1 MTLIERILRIA
12 LLFQLEVQFAS
23 FSIFVCVARIF
34 DRHLSGTL
42 EAGKLLAWVN
52 SVKSGMAQWQ
62 CESIERFPA
71 PIALLL
77 RTSRAKISGWIL
89 FLFSLGHGRFFF

>member
-42 EAGKLLAWVN
+42 EAGKLLA
-52 SVKSGMAQWQ
+52 
-62 CESIERFPA
+62 
-71 PIALLL
+71 
-77 RTSRAKISGWIL
+77 
-89 FLFSLGHGRFFF
+89 